1 MRILVTGGAG
11 FIGSHL
17 CEYLIEQGHEVVC
30 LDNLSTGRIS
40 NIAALRHHPRFQLIV
55 ADIREEALL
64 SELIRQVDH
73 VYHLAAAVGVRL
85 IMEKPVETL
94 EVNTFGTEIVLKYA
108 SKFHKK
114 VLIASTSEVYG
125 DHDAFPLRED
135 STRVYGPTTVR
146 RWAYAASKALDE
158 FLALAYHQERGT
170 PVVIVRLFNIVG
182 PRQTGRYGMV
192 VPTFVKQALTGQSI
206 TVFGDGQQ
214 TRCFGYVTDAVEALV
229 RLMEHPKSE
238 GEVFNVGSDEEIRI
252 IDLAHLV
259 KEKTGSSSPIV
270 FIPYDKAYGPGYED
284 MRRRV
289 PDLTKIRTWIGYRPR
304 LNIHQILDRIIDY
317 YRRNLWD

>member
-1 MRILVTGGAG
+1 
-11 FIGSHL
+11 
-17 CEYLIEQGHEVVC
+17 
-30 LDNLSTGRIS
+30 
-40 NIAALRHHPRFQLIV
+40 
-55 ADIREEALL
+55 
-64 SELIRQVDH
+64 
-73 VYHLAAAVGVRL
+73 
-85 IMEKPVETL
+85 MEKPVETL

-125 DHDAFPLRED
+125 DHNEFPLRED

-206 TVFGDGQQ
+206 TVSG
-214 TRCFGYVTDAVEALV
+214 AVEALV

-238 GEVFNVGSDEEIRI
+238 GEVFNLGSDEEIRI
-252 IDLAHLV
+252 VDLAHLV
-259 KEKTGSSSPIV
+259 KEKTGSASPIV

-284 MRRRV
+284 MHRRV

-304 LNIHQILDRIIDY
+304 FNIHQILDRIIDY
-317 YRRNLWD
+317 YRQNLWD